1 MRVEGRPIDDEGKF
15 VTCRG
20 TAWDLERNVAIA
32 FEVKRRITNR
42 KGERFSDD
50 MITVAS
56 NAGTSIALRNAILKV
71 VPAAF
76 WKPMY
81 EAARKA
87 AVGTVQTLAN
97 KRAAMLAYFQKMGVP
112 PERVFAKLGVKG
124 EADISLDHLAT
135 LKGIA
140 TALKDGEA
148 QVDDVFAADAV
159 AEPQRKATAP
169 APASEP
175 KAEPTL
181 PATQQAPQDQ
191 TVTGAVI
198 EAKALGDGLFKI
210 DIESAAGRE
219 SYTTR
224 ETAHFDLAAKVEG
237 TDHLVTA
244 TWRTSRSKGGKSRAL
259 VSLTLV
265 PDTLD
270 APPPDLLGEDQ

>member
-87 AVGTVQTLAN
+87 AVGDVQTLAN
-97 KRAAMLAYFQKMGVP
+97 KRAAMLAYFQKLGVP
-112 PERVFAKLGVKG
+112 PARVFAKLGVAG

-148 QVDDVFAADAV
+148 QVDDIFAADAPS
-159 AEPQRKATAP
+159 EPQRKTAAPTEATPAEAPTPSAAATAKP
-169 APASEP
+169 DHAVRGTITA
-175 KAEPTL
+175 
-181 PATQQAPQDQ
+181 ATFVADDA
-191 TVTGAVI
+191 GHKHYRI
-198 EAKALGDGLFKI
+198 EIQSGKVRQVYITPDESLFT
-210 DIESAAGRE
+210 AAA
-219 SYTTR
+219 T
-224 ETAHFDLAAKVEG
+224 VEG
-237 TDHLVTA
+237 TDHEVAGTYRSGRLDKKPVLVL
-244 TWRTSRSKGGKSRAL
+244 TSLAL
-259 VSLTLV
+259 VEGGAS
-265 PDTLD
+265 
-270 APPPDLLGEDQ
+270 A